1 MTNLKKLEAEGSD
14 SDKVESI
21 RFDLLVY
28 PYNSAT
34 RFFKEF
40 FFLRMEAQR
49 WLMGYCDLELLMPL
63 KELSDRTKIL
73 RTMLKVFFIPPTI
86 SRSSTKLVDNS
97 HPTTKLVVAL
107 NVNHEEHL
115 LRALAD
121 TGASSSITLKTY
133 TPKDI
138 IIS

>member
-1 MTNLKKLEAEGSD
+1 
-14 SDKVESI
+14 
-21 RFDLLVY
+21 
-28 PYNSAT
+28 
-34 RFFKEF
+34 
-40 FFLRMEAQR
+40 
-49 WLMGYCDLELLMPL
+49 MGYYDLELLMPL
-63 KELSDRTKIL
+63 KELSDRTKML

-133 TPKDI
+133 TSKDI